1 MAHGVRVQRRL
12 MSTHPATT
20 LLAASWPPRPHQ
32 LAGRPSQRRGGLPHQ
47 RTAMQDNIKTPE
59 QRVIAFRAECPADAE
74 AIRSVMSRW
83 TLGVQT
89 NEQPLEHEG
98 TTYRGM
104 DTEVKLVLRP
114 DAPSVPELRHIWDA
128 IPNAHIAADTLQSGQ
143 AYTGEREPRCPW
155 TGDVRRPSKEVLGEA
170 LESVVRRQQVLEAEL
185 VRMQQTYRE
194 LRAMHDLGEK
204 WKPPVSE
211 GNSPGTL
218 CAVQLPGSELTRL
231 ILVSPTNPAAKMSPL
246 KRDREVQTRMLVINS

>member
-1 MAHGVRVQRRL
+1 
-12 MSTHPATT
+12 
-20 LLAASWPPRPHQ
+20 
-32 LAGRPSQRRGGLPHQ
+32 
-47 RTAMQDNIKTPE
+47 MQDNIKTTNK

-98 TTYRGM
+98 TTYRGI
-104 DTEVKLVLRP
+104 DTEVKLVLRA

-128 IPNAHIAADTLQSGQ
+128 IPNAHIAADTLQSGP

-155 TGDVRRPSKEVLGEA
+155 TGDVRRPSKEVLNEA

-194 LRAMHDLGEK
+194 LRAMHDLSDK

-218 CAVQLPGSELTRL
+218 CAAQLPGTDLTR
-231 ILVSPTNPAAKMSPL
+231 IIKVSLTNPAVKPTPARMS
-246 KRDREVQTRMLVINS
+246 REVQTRLMVINS